1 MKNFKNFRTKALA
14 VFLVCTALLTS
25 CGASS
30 KNDMQMTSTESA
42 AGNFKG
48 VANDEAYSEDY
59 YYESDNVDGFY
70 ENGYAEESESVNG
83 DTVYAEEADT
93 KKNDVSGSNIDR
105 EMLVYSCTMNVDVLD
120 FENASEQFKTKLNQY
135 QGFIESENLSDGGST
150 GRWYNEDEQKWHT
163 YTATVRVPSRVY
175 EDFCTAV
182 AELGDLR
189 NKNASVENVSQEY
202 HDLST
207 TLDIY
212 EKKEDRYLEMLANA
226 KDEVNAVAIEDKLT
240 SIQVEIAKLKT
251 RMNQIKTDV
260 AYSYVYVTI
269 SEVKEYQAEPVHK
282 DTFGQRLGNTLKDA
296 GSGFL
301 NFLEGLLF
309 LIIYMFPY
317 LLLLGLAVF
326 VFVKIVKAVKKV
338 RKNRKDKKEMKT
350 VSDESQK
357 NNGEKGAE

>member
-1 MKNFKNFRTKALA
+1 MKKFKNFRAKALA

-25 CGASS
+25 CGTSA
-30 KNDMQMTSTESA
+30 KNDMQMTATEST
-42 AGNFKG
+42 AGNFKEI
-48 VANDEAYSEDY
+48 AQDNAYSEDY
-59 YYESDNVDGFY
+59 YYESDNSDGFY
-70 ENGYAEESESVNG
+70 ENGYAEESADGN
-83 DTVYAEEADT
+83 TVHAEEADT
-93 KKNDVSGSNIDR
+93 KKNDVSGNNIDR

-189 NKNASVENVSQEY
+189 SKNASVENVSQEY

-240 SIQVEIAKLKT
+240 EIQVEIAKLKT

-269 SEVKEYQAEPVHK
+269 SEVKEYQAEPVHR

-296 GSGFL
+296 GHGFL

-309 LIIYMFPY
+309 MIIYLFPY
-317 LLLLGLAVF
+317 LVLIGLGIF
-326 VFVKIVKAVKKV
+326 VFVKTVKAVKKV
-338 RKNRKDKKEMKT
+338 RKNRKEKKEMKT
-350 VSDESQK
+350 VSDEKSK
-357 NNGEKGAE
+357 NNDEKEKK

>member
-1 MKNFKNFRTKALA
+1 MKNFKNFRTKVLA

-30 KNDMQMTSTESA
+30 KNDMSMTATESA
-42 AGNFKG
+42 DGNFKG
-48 VANDEAYSEDY
+48 IAQDNGYSEDY
-59 YYESDNVDGFY
+59 YYESDNADGFY
-70 ENGYAEESESVNG
+70 ENGYAEESADEN
-83 DTVYAEEADT
+83 TVHAEDVDT
-93 KKNDVSGSNIDR
+93 KKNDVSGNNIDR

-120 FENASEQFKTKLNQY
+120 FENASEQFRTKLNQY

-269 SEVKEYQAEPVHK
+269 SEVKEYQAEPVHQ

-309 LIIYMFPY
+309 LVIYMFPY
-317 LLLLGLAVF
+317 LLLLGFAVF
-326 VFVKIVKAVKKV
+326 VFVKIVKTVKKV
-338 RKNRKDKKEMKT
+338 RKNRKEKKEMKT
-350 VSDESQK
+350 ASDESQK
-357 NNGEKGAE
+357 NNDEKGAE